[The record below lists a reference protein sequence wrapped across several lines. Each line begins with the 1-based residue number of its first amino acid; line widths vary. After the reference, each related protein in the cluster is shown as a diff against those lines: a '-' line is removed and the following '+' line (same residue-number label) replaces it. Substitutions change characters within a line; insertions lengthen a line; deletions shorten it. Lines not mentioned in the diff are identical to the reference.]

1 MHYLCITCN
10 VHPVPTRDPSAS
22 NTQIKTEISLFNAHA
37 NTIVIISKQQES
49 FLCSQPMHLIFFSVQ
64 SSESSLDGWQ
74 QEQTT
79 PLSDT
84 KSKHYVLSR
93 IAISILK
100 FVFYNTLTC
109 TQHTNQG
116 PTPWS
121 SLDQHHRHRKHLS
134 RTVVSHLGRCH
145 TLAGGLA
152 IPHSDSTSR
161 TNI

>member
-1 MHYLCITCN
+1 MHHLQCASRPYPRSQCIQYTDQNRNLTIQCTCQHN
-10 VHPVPTRDPSAS
+10 CNNPKAAR
-22 NTQIKTEISLFNAHA
+22 
-37 NTIVIISKQQES
+37 IISM
-49 FLCSQPMHLIFFSVQ
+49 FTTNAPHFFFSVQ

-79 PLSDT
+79 PLSNT

-93 IAISILK
+93 IVISILK

-134 RTVVSHLGRCH
+134 RTLVSHLGRCH

-152 IPHSDSTSR
+152 TPHSDSTSS